1 MDLLVIGNGFD
12 LAHGFPTRYTDFLR
26 YCKTYSSH
34 HSISDTE
41 DMNQEF
47 ADFIRNNIW
56 LKYFLAIT
64 DLDDDKTW
72 IDFEKEIAK
81 VVNDAEADKFAIAI
95 DKMDADGILISIKCV
110 SDKLKKFFSIFDI
123 QKEENG
129 INGRFLKIMLNIKSI
144 YSVEKFIDYL
154 YQELR
159 NFARAFEIYCLRVNK
174 VEITV
179 PVVSDI
185 IKNGLAQIQ
194 KERDHFSYLERQA
207 SGYINRKKEAK
218 EYKEKAIEAAKRYS
232 QMHSQIRKRDYL
244 SLSKFDCVLSF
255 NYTNTYERLYGNEKT
270 KYCYIHGKAQDD
282 RRQTN
287 LIFGIDDNL
296 KQGIENQNFEWV
308 KFKKYFQRIILKTG
322 AEYKDWLLT
331 DRSGNHEAHV
341 AHIVGHSLDQ
351 TDFDVLYE
359 IFTNPNFKIIV
370 YYYSQTDFEEKV
382 QQVIKLL
389 SYRGMNGRDELIKRV
404 HGGNWSIK
412 FVDQYDETNGLF
424 IKK

>member
-1 MDLLVIGNGFD
+1 MHLLVIGNGFD
-12 LAHGFPTRYTDFLR
+12 VEHGFLTKYTDFLR
-26 YCKTYSSH
+26 YCETYESND
-34 HSISDTE
+34 SISGIE

-47 ADFIRNNIW
+47 ADFIQNNVW

-81 VVNDAEADKFAIAI
+81 VVNDVELQTSNIAI
-95 DKMDADGILISIKCV
+95 SVVAEKTQI
-110 SDKLKKFFSIFDI
+110 
-123 QKEENG
+123 
-129 INGRFLKIMLNIKSI
+129 RTTIKSDVFRNFLSKISVGNLTTNVGGSVMSITLNVEDI
-144 YSVEKFIDYL
+144 YDVGTFINYL

-159 NFARAFEIYCLRVNK
+159 NFARAFEIYCLYINEVQLTN
-174 VEITV
+174 
-179 PVVSDI
+179 PVVSYT
-185 IKNGLAQIQ
+185 IKNELDQIQ
-194 KERDHFSYLERQA
+194 DKIRNSRPSGGMITYTSNSQEVIKHKE
-207 SGYINRKKEAK
+207 NVKELS
-218 EYKEKAIEAAKRYS
+218 EKQFELSSKIK
-232 QMHSQIRKRDYL
+232 KRDYL

-389 SYRGMNGRDELIKRV
+389 SYKGMNGRDELIKRV

-412 FVDQYDETNGLF
+412 FVDQYDETDGLF